1 MFYTIAE
8 VAQHYGINES
18 TLRFW
23 EKEFDII
30 APKRSDNRRKIRA
43 YTPQDVRNIGLI
55 YHLLKE
61 QGLTLSGARERLKRN
76 AKKTGNLY
84 DVVSRLQAIR
94 NELSAVCRELNT
106 LSLPA
111 DIAKEP
117 STDNDGKENTEPHIV
132 SKEEGE
138 ALNGL
143 FNSQRPD
150 KS

>member
-61 QGLTLSGARERLKRN
+61 QGLTLSGAKERLKRN

-94 NELSAVCRELNT
+94 NELSAVCRELNA
-106 LSLPA
+106 LSIPT

-117 STDNDGKENTEPHIV
+117 STDNDEEENKEPHIAP
-132 SKEEGE
+132 KEEGE
-138 ALNGL
+138 TPNDL
-143 FNSQRPD
+143 FGPQRPD
-150 KS
+150 KP

>member
-61 QGLTLSGARERLKRN
+61 QGAHPQRRQGATEKECEEDRESLRRRL
-76 AKKTGNLY
+76 APA
-84 DVVSRLQAIR
+84 SHS
-94 NELSAVCRELNT
+94 NELSAVCRELNA

-117 STDNDGKENTEPHIV
+117 STDNDGEENTEPHIAP
-132 SKEEGE
+132 KEEGE
-138 ALNGL
+138 TPNDL
-143 FNSQRPD
+143 FGPQRPD
-150 KS
+150 KP